1 MRLLVASDIR
11 LFRDGLA
18 ALLSRENRFT
28 IVGAAASASE
38 LRETVIATPPEVV
51 LVDTAMPDALDA
63 VRAIVK
69 QQANV
74 KIVTVGLSDTERDL
88 CACAEAGVSGFVPR
102 HGSFED
108 LVETLECVA
117 RGELRCSGRAAAALL
132 RRVTKLA
139 TQRPRISGG
148 IHLTPREF
156 EVLDLIDQGQSNKEI
171 AASLGIEVATAKNH
185 VHNILEKLHVHRRGE
200 AAARFRR
207 RSRTS
212 GAELAQSSPG

>member
-18 ALLSRENRFT
+18 ALLSREDRFT
-28 IVGAAASASE
+28 IVGAAALATE
-38 LRETVIATPPEVV
+38 LGEAVLTTQPEVV
-51 LVDTAMPDALDA
+51 LVDMAMPDALDA
-63 VRAIVK
+63 VRTIVK
-69 QQANV
+69 QHPTV
-74 KIVTVGLSDTERDL
+74 KVVTVGLSDTERDL
-88 CACAEAGVSGFVPR
+88 CACAEAGVSGFVAR
-102 HGSFED
+102 HGSFDD
-108 LVETLECVA
+108 LVEMLECVD

-139 TQRPRISGG
+139 TQRARISGG

-156 EVLDLIDQGQSNKEI
+156 EVLDLIDQGLSNKEI
-171 AASLGIEVATAKNH
+171 AGSLGIEVATAKNH

-207 RSRTS
+207 RSRAAGS
-212 GAELAQSSPG
+212 EIAR